1 MGENKVS
8 SSNSE
13 SGKLIGPSYAAD
25 VFLLVVTFSGD
36 ANLRSTLCCMEL
48 FVKKFSAHI
57 A

>member
-48 FVKKFSAHI
+48 FVKNFQHT
-57 A
+57 